1 MTNGKDFINDMM
13 GQMTGDKKY
22 DKETYH
28 CWKCE
33 AELERIVVQTAMKEP
48 RKLFFFALIT
58 NANGY
63 GLYTTVASTRK
74 K

>member
-48 RKLFFFALIT
+48 RKLFFCP
-58 NANGY
+58 NYKCERY